1 MINALDVF
9 RQMTPAGVMARLLLA
24 TLSGGLIGF
33 ERARKQRAAGFRTYM
48 LVCIGA
54 ALTLLLGQYQYALY
68 NGPWQALISH
78 VSASPDVARYGA
90 QVVNGIGFLGAGT
103 IIFTGR
109 REVIGLTTA
118 AGLWASACMGLA
130 IGAGFYEAAVLAM
143 LLIVLSMRVLSRIE
157 SGIVSHTRNINLYVE
172 FDSIKNLGGVIAQIK
187 KMDVRIYHVDVDT
200 DAKKDALSRNAVFY
214 IRMYKPMAHA
224 DMISQIAA
232 LESVRSVYEL

>member
-1 MINALDVF
+1 MLEALDVL
-9 RQMTPAGVMARLLLA
+9 RQMNVTGVVARLLTA
-24 TLSGGLIGF
+24 TLFGGLIGL

-54 ALTLLLGQYQYALY
+54 ALTMVLGQYQYALY
-68 NGPWQALISH
+68 NGPWQTLIPH
-78 VSASPDVARYGA
+78 VDAAPDVARYGA

-130 IGAGFYEAAVLAM
+130 IGAGFYEAAILAV
-143 LLIVLSMRVLSRIE
+143 LLIVLSMRLLSRIE
-157 SGIVSHTRNINLYVE
+157 AGIVAHTRNINLYVE
-172 FDSIKNLGGVIAQIK
+172 FESVKNLGAIIALIK
-187 KMDVRIYHVDVDT
+187 TMDVRIYHVDVDT

-214 IRMYKPMAHA
+214 IRMYRPMAHEN
-224 DMISQIAA
+224 MISKIAA
-232 LESVRSVYEL
+232 LDSVRAVYEL